1 MQDVSYLSFNSHESF
16 CGFSWEGDL
25 GKKHEQVRL
34 NRKQTESGNMR
45 KNMEMGR
52 KHNSEKKER
61 KKKMPSGWQE
71 VD

>member
-1 MQDVSYLSFNSHESF
+1 MDF
-16 CGFSWEGDL
+16 L
-25 GKKHEQVRL
+25 GKKHEQVSL

>member
-1 MQDVSYLSFNSHESF
+1 MQGVSYLSFNSHESF

-25 GKKHEQVRL
+25 GKKHEQVSL

-61 KKKMPSGWQE
+61 KRCQVAGS
-71 VD
+71 